1 MHNMYNK
8 IIKNTI
14 VAFAAFTLVQGCSK
28 KEVIELTPEFS
39 LDALNNPS
47 SMKQVEE
54 VLTGAY
60 GSLRAADYFGSGSG
74 TGSGWAL
81 MPDILSDNVYEVAA
95 ETLAN
100 SRAMADWIFNSST
113 GQIGSLYSAPYNTI
127 AHANII
133 LRDVD
138 KFANAN
144 NQGQANRIK
153 GQAYALRAMAHFDL
167 FRYFAVKYDRSST
180 ADLAMPY
187 IKDFTVSTSV
197 KPVRNNNKDYYDNIF
212 ADLNQAVTLLGNV
225 DQAINPA
232 SGLTRPF
239 IDRNAVYALLARV
252 NLYAGNWADAA
263 TAATNAL
270 NGRPLATTQSAFTGM
285 YKQTDRGE
293 IIWNVQFEAGQSGPT
308 FLAFFATSNRSY
320 FRPVP
325 EIATIAGNTG
335 LIQSNDLRYQ
345 AYFTN
350 VPAAGTTP
358 VPNLAITKYRGKSTL
373 TDGNANFIA
382 LRSGEMYL
390 IRAEANARLGG
401 ANEVTALADLN
412 ALRAARISGY
422 IPEVLTGTALINA
435 IADERRREMFGE
447 GHRFFDLKRTTRV
460 IQRGSICGTSV
471 SSAGNCTLAATAREW
486 ALPIPENV
494 LGANKNLVQNPG
506 Y

>member
-1 MHNMYNK
+1 MYNK

-60 GSLRAADYFGSGSG
+60 GSLRANDYYGSGSG
-74 TGSGWAL
+74 TGAGWAL
-81 MPDILSDNVYEVAA
+81 MPDVLSDNLYEVTT

-100 SRAMADWIFNSST
+100 SRAMADWIYNSST
-113 GQIGSLYSAPYNTI
+113 GQVGSLYSAPYSTI

-133 LRDVD
+133 LRDID
-138 KFANAN
+138 KFTNAN
-144 NQGQANRIK
+144 NQGQSNRIK
-153 GQAYALRAMAHFDL
+153 GQAYALRALAHFDL
-167 FRYFAVKYDRSST
+167 FRYFTVKYDRSST

-187 IKDFTVSTSV
+187 IKDFTVSTSL
-197 KPVRNNNKDYYDNIF
+197 KPVRNNNKDFYDNIF
-212 ADLNQAVTLLGNV
+212 ADLNQAITLLGNV
-225 DQAINPA
+225 DQAVNPA
-232 SGLTRPF
+232 SSLTRPF
-239 IDRNAVYALLARV
+239 IDRNAAYALLARV
-252 NLYAGNWADAA
+252 NLYAGNWAEAA

-293 IIWNVQFEAGQSGPT
+293 LIWNIQFEAGQASPT
-308 FLAFFATSNRSY
+308 FLVFFATSNRSY

-325 EIATIAGNTG
+325 EIATLTGTSG
-335 LIQSNDLRYQ
+335 LIQNNDLRYQ

-350 VPAAGTTP
+350 VPSASG
-358 VPNLAITKYRGKSTL
+358 VQGLAVTKYRGKGTL
-373 TDGNANFIA
+373 TDGNANFPVF
-382 LRSGEMYL
+382 RSGEMYL

-401 ANEVTALADLN
+401 ANEVAALADLN
-412 ALRAARISGY
+412 ALRTARISGY
-422 IPEVLTGTALINA
+422 IPEVLTGTALISA

-460 IQRGSICGTSV
+460 IQRGSVCGTSI
-471 SSAGNCTLAATAREW
+471 SAAGNCVLAATAREW
-486 ALPIPENV
+486 ALPIPESV

>member
-1 MHNMYNK
+1 MLIMYSK
-8 IIKNTI
+8 ILKNTI

-47 SMKQVEE
+47 SMRQVEE

-60 GSLRAADYFGSGSG
+60 GTLRADNYYGSGSG
-74 TGSGWAL
+74 TGAGWSL
-81 MPDILSDNVYEVAA
+81 MPDVMSDNLYEVSA

-100 SRAMADWIFNSST
+100 SRAMADWIYNQST
-113 GQIGSLYSAPYNTI
+113 GQIGTFYSSPYSTI

-138 KFANAN
+138 KFTTAA
-144 NQGQANRIK
+144 NQGQSNRIK
-153 GQAYALRAMAHFDL
+153 GQAYALRALAHFDL
-167 FRYFAVKYDRSST
+167 FRYFATNYDRNST
-180 ADLAMPY
+180 TLLAMPY

-197 KPVRNNNKDYYDNIF
+197 KPARSNNKDYYDNIF
-212 ADLNQAVTLLGNV
+212 ADINQAITLLGNV
-225 DQAINPA
+225 DQQPNPA

-239 IDRNAVYALLARV
+239 IDRNAAYALLARV
-252 NLYAGNWADAA
+252 NLYAGNWAEAA

-270 NGRPLATTQSAFTGM
+270 NGRPLATTQAAFTGM

-293 IIWNVQFEAGQSGPT
+293 LIWNVQFEAGQFSPT
-308 FLAFFATSNRSY
+308 FLVFFATSNRSY

-325 EIATIAGNTG
+325 EIATAAGTTG

-345 AYFTN
+345 AYFSN
-350 VPAAGTTP
+350 VPAAGTTT
-358 VPNLAITKYRGKSTL
+358 PNLTLTKYRGKGTL
-373 TDGNANFIA
+373 VDGNANFPVF
-382 LRSGEMYL
+382 RSGEMYL

-401 ANEVTALADLN
+401 ANEVSALADLN
-412 ALRAARISGY
+412 TLRAARIAGY
-422 IPEVLTGTALINA
+422 TPEVLTGTALINA

-447 GHRFFDLKRTTRV
+447 GHRFFDLKRTTRQITRSSV
-460 IQRGSICGTSV
+460 CGTSI
-471 SSAGNCTLAATAREW
+471 SAAGNCTLAPTAREW
-486 ALPIPENV
+486 ALPIPETVRN
-494 LGANKNLVQNPG
+494 ANPNLAQNPG

>member
-1 MHNMYNK
+1 MQIMYSK

-39 LDALNNPS
+39 LDALGNPS

-54 VLTGAY
+54 VLLGAY
-60 GSLRAADYFGSGSG
+60 GSLRAADYYGSGSG
-74 TGSGWAL
+74 TGAGWAL
-81 MPDILSDNVYEVAA
+81 MPDVLSDNLYEVTA

-100 SRAMADWIFNSST
+100 SRAMADWIYNQNT
-113 GQIGSLYSAPYNTI
+113 GQVAGFYSAPYSTI

-133 LRDVD
+133 LRDID
-138 KFANAN
+138 KFTNAT

-153 GQAYALRAMAHFDL
+153 GQAYALRALAHFDL
-167 FRYFAVKYDRSST
+167 FRYFATNYDRSST
-180 ADLAMPY
+180 TVLAMPY
-187 IKDFTVSTSV
+187 TKEFTVSTSL
-197 KPVRNNNKDYYDNIF
+197 KPSRSNNKDYYDNIF
-212 ADLNQAVTLLGNV
+212 ADLTQAITLLGNV
-225 DQAINPA
+225 DQQPNPA
-232 SGLTRPF
+232 SGLVRPY
-239 IDRNAVYALLARV
+239 IDRNAAYALQARV

-293 IIWNVQFEAGQSGPT
+293 LIWNVQFEAGQSSPS
-308 FLAFFATSNRSY
+308 FLVFFATSNRSY
-320 FRPVP
+320 FRPAP
-325 EIATIAGNTG
+325 EVATAAGTSG

-345 AYFTN
+345 AYFTS
-350 VPAAGTTP
+350 VPAAGTTT
-358 VPNLAITKYRGKSTL
+358 PNLAVTKYRGKNTL
-373 TDGNANFIA
+373 VDGNANFPVF
-382 LRSGEMYL
+382 RSGEMVL

-422 IPEVLTGTALINA
+422 TPVVLTGTALINA

-447 GHRFFDLKRTTRV
+447 GHRFFDLKRTTRQ
-460 IQRGSICGTSV
+460 ITRGSVCGTSI
-471 SSAGNCTLAATAREW
+471 SAAGQCTLAPTAREW
-486 ALPIPENV
+486 AMPIPETVRN
-494 LGANKNLVQNPG
+494 ANPNIAQNPG